1 MEQMN
6 FHKQKLYAL
15 IAGIVGV
22 ISCFLPW
29 WSFNIS
35 FLGQSL
41 GGGSVN
47 GMHDLGIIVFLG
59 FAAGAVLSFLEDK
72 TKPFEGQYKLIA
84 AACFGGAALLTLIQF
99 LRASTYTSYGMW
111 LSFICG
117 VAGAV
122 IVWVLKPE
130 QLERKSDTNTT
141 KTGTTTITT
150 STSTDTTVQP

>member
-29 WSFNIS
+29 WSFNLS
-35 FLGQSL
+35 FLGQSF

-59 FAAGAVLSFLEDK
+59 FAGGTVLCFLGDK
-72 TKPFEGQYKLIA
+72 TKPFEGQFKLIA
-84 AACFGGAALLTLIQF
+84 AACFGGAALFTLIQF
-99 LRASTYTSYGMW
+99 LRASSYTSYGLW
-111 LSFICG
+111 LSLASGI
-117 VAGAV
+117 AGAV
-122 IVWVLKPE
+122 VIWVLKPE
-130 QLERKSDTNTT
+130 QLENKSTTN
-141 KTGTTTITT
+141 TGTTKITT
-150 STSTDTTVQP
+150 TATNPTDTTVQP